1 MNASFSELWL
11 VLLSLLGTPPVGITL
26 PNQPEPNPAA
36 DAARFQAVTAQLDP
50 GGVVHAYVSVDGDL
64 TGITGYVNSMM
75 GELRKIEPDVPP
87 VNVPAL
93 LRVTGLDAVSAMGF
107 SSVRTE
113 DGFRNKTYIHAPEGR
128 RGLLQLMGGDSKPF
142 EVLNLAPA
150 GSDFV
155 IEQDLNFKTLYES
168 IVEGAG
174 IVMGE
179 QGKAMVQ
186 MALKQPMPPPITFTM
201 EKVMADLDT
210 KLTVIIDAD
219 PTKMVHFPD
228 PGAPKE
234 LKIPQLKGAVFLD
247 GLGWVAD
254 ELAKVLAPMLAQGG
268 NRAPPFKIVRNAN
281 WVGIQLAIDS
291 ENFSERE
298 KKEITEFG
306 WESAM
311 LAHHLTSGKLVLAS
325 GKNFADQLFAPKT
338 SLGQDPAFQKTM
350 KGLPME
356 GTALT
361 YASPVFF
368 SSLRQ
373 SFEKVNELANDKDHE
388 QDDRFL
394 ATTFINLLLPKNARG
409 EGGVTTNTKDGM
421 LTVSNSAHS
430 HKTNLIT
437 GLASPFFSIA
447 GFTLG
452 QALEVREQAIGGFE
466 EAHAED
472 FPRHIHEH
480 GKPKVRRTEDFE
492 KIGD

>member
-1 MNASFSELWL
+1 MNAIGFSELWL
-11 VLLSLLGTPPVGITL
+11 VLISLLGTPPVGVTL
-26 PNQPEPNPAA
+26 PNQPAPDPAA
-36 DAARFQAVTAQLDP
+36 DAARFQVVTGQLDP

-64 TGITGYVNSMM
+64 TAIGGYVNSMM
-75 GELRKIEPDVPP
+75 GELRKVEPGVPE

-113 DGFRNKTYIHAPEGR
+113 NGFRNKTYVHTPDGR

-168 IVEGAG
+168 VLKGAEV
-174 IVMGE
+174 VMGE

-186 MALKQPMPPPITFTM
+186 MGLKQPMPPPITFTM

-219 PTKMVHFPD
+219 PTKMVHLPD
-228 PGAPKE
+228 APKE
-234 LKIPQLKGAVFLD
+234 LKIPQLKGAVLLD

-254 ELAKVLAPMLAQGG
+254 ELTKVLAPMLVQGG
-268 NRAPPFKIVRNAN
+268 NRAPSFKIVRNAN
-281 WVGIQLAIDS
+281 WVGIQLAIES
-291 ENFSERE
+291 EDFSERE
-298 KKEITEFG
+298 KKEITELG
-306 WESAM
+306 LETAL
-311 LAHHLTSGKLVLAS
+311 LAHHIPSGKLVLAS

-421 LTVSNSAHS
+421 LTISNSAHS
-430 HKTNLIT
+430 HKTSLIT
-437 GLASPFFSIA
+437 SLASPFFGVA
-447 GFTLG
+447 AFTVG
-452 QALEVREQAIGGFE
+452 QALEAREQAIGGFE
-466 EAHAED
+466 EPHVED
-472 FPRHIHEH
+472 FPRQFHEH

>member
-1 MNASFSELWL
+1 MNAIGLSELWL
-11 VLLSLLGTPPVGITL
+11 VILSLLGTPPVGITL
-26 PNQPEPNPAA
+26 PDQPEPDPAA

-64 TGITGYVNSMM
+64 TGIGDYVNSMM

-113 DGFRNKTYIHAPEGR
+113 DGFRNKTYIHTPEGR
-128 RGLLQLMGGDSKPF
+128 RGLLRLMGGDSKPF
-142 EVLNLAPA
+142 EVLKLAPA

-168 IVEGAG
+168 VVEGAG
-174 IVMGE
+174 VVMGE

-186 MALKQPMPPPITFTM
+186 MGLKQPMPPPITFTM

-228 PGAPKE
+228 APKE
-234 LKIPQLKGAVFLD
+234 LKIPQLKGAVLLD

-254 ELAKVLAPMLAQGG
+254 ELTKVLAPMLIQGG

-281 WVGIQLAIDS
+281 WIGMQMAIQS
-291 ENFSERE
+291 QSFSERQRNQ
-298 KKEITEFG
+298 ITGLGLET
-306 WESAM
+306 AL
-311 LAHHLTSGKLVLAS
+311 LAHHVPSGKLVLAS

-373 SFEKVNELANDKDHE
+373 SFQKVNELANDKDHE

-430 HKTNLIT
+430 HKTSLIT
-437 GLASPFFSIA
+437 GLASPFFTIA

-466 EAHAED
+466 EAQAED